1 MKLFVCAAALVTLT
15 ATPLLAQT
23 APAAPAAAVAPATP
37 VAPAAPVAATP
48 AAGATMAG
56 KFSLDTPIETIVA
69 DATGKAAIDANMP
82 GMTAHPAFDQFKSMS
97 LKQLQPL
104 AQGQITDEQLTKV
117 AVALAAIM

>member
-23 APAAPAAAVAPATP
+23 APAAPTAAVAPATP
-37 VAPAAPVAATP
+37 VAPAAPAATP

-104 AQGQITDEQLTKV
+104 AQGQITDEQLAKV